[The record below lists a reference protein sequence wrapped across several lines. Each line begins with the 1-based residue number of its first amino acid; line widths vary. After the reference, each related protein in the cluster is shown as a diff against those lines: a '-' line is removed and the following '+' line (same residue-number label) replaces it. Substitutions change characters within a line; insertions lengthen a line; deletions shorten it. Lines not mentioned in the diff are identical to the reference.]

1 MLHFISII
9 GEQVHL
15 LPDDGYKLQREECT
29 MIGHL
34 ERMFL
39 DGEITEEEYLERK
52 KVYLDTILE
61 MYIKGII
68 TKEELMDRIN
78 K

>member
-1 MLHFISII
+1 
-9 GEQVHL
+9 
-15 LPDDGYKLQREECT
+15 

-61 MYIKGII
+61 MYVEGFI
-68 TKEELMDRIN
+68 TVEEFYERLN

>member
-1 MLHFISII
+1 
-9 GEQVHL
+9 
-15 LPDDGYKLQREECT
+15 
-29 MIGHL
+29 MIGRL
-34 ERMFL
+34 EKMFL

-61 MYIKGII
+61 MYIEGFI
-68 TKEELMDRIN
+68 TIEEYYERLN